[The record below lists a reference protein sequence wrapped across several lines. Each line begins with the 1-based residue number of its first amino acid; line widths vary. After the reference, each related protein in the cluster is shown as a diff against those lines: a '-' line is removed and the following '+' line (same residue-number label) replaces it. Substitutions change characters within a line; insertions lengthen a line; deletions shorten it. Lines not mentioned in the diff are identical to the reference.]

1 VFSLGANH
9 DSLACIGGHDAAEA
23 THDDGISRSV
33 PGQARSDHQLEART
47 GGARRQ
53 DRLGVDRRRD
63 RAALRRS
70 GPARDSARF
79 VIELLLLKH
88 IYGLSD
94 EGVCER
100 WVHDPYFQYF
110 TGEEFFQHEFP
121 HERSDL
127 SHWRKRLGDRLEL
140 LLAESLRVAHASGAL
155 RTKDLARVTIDT
167 TVQPKNVTFPTDAKL
182 LHAAIKGLNRMARKH
197 AVQLRQSYLRV
208 AKHAAMM
215 AGRYAHAKQFN
226 RHRRQLR
233 ILRTRLGR
241 IIRDIHRK
249 IAGQPT
255 LEGAFEWPLA
265 RASQIRS
272 QQQRQRGWK
281 LYSFH
286 APEVECIGKGKASAP
301 YEFGVKVSVATTN
314 ARAPGGQFVLHAK
327 ALPGNPY
334 DGHTLR
340 SAIEDTERLTGR
352 EIERA
357 YVDKGYRG
365 HDAPNPHRVFISGQ
379 KRGVFGTIKR
389 ELRRR
394 SAIEPVI
401 GHMKAEGHLGR
412 CYLKGSAGDAANAI
426 LTAVGHNLRL
436 VLAWLRIL
444 LRLILIALRSAITAQ
459 PKLNMA
465 S

>member
-1 VFSLGANH
+1 
-9 DSLACIGGHDAAEA
+9 
-23 THDDGISRSV
+23 
-33 PGQARSDHQLEART
+33 
-47 GGARRQ
+47 
-53 DRLGVDRRRD
+53 
-63 RAALRRS
+63 
-70 GPARDSARF
+70 
-79 VIELLLLKH
+79 
-88 IYGLSD
+88 
-94 EGVCER
+94 
-100 WVHDPYFQYF
+100 VHDPYFQYF

-127 SHWRKRLGDRLEL
+127 SHWRKRLGDKLEL

-155 RTKDLARVTIDT
+155 RTKDLARVTVDT
-167 TVQPKNVTFPTDAKL
+167 TVQPKNITFPTDAKL
-182 LHAAIKGLNRMARKH
+182 LHAAIKGLNRLARKH
-197 AVQLRQSYLRV
+197 GVRLRQSYLRI

-241 IIRDIHRK
+241 IIRDVGRK
-249 IAGQPT
+249 IAGQPV
-255 LEGAFEWPLA
+255 LEEAFQWPLA
-265 RASQIRS
+265 RASQIRL

-301 YEFGVKVSVATTN
+301 YEFGVKVSIATTN

-340 SAIEDTERLTGR
+340 SAIEGTERLTGR

-365 HDAPNPHRVFISGQ
+365 HDAANPHRVFISGQ
-379 KRGVFGTIKR
+379 KRGVFGAIKR

-412 CYLKGSAGDAANAI
+412 CYLKGTAGDAANAI

-444 LRLILIALRSAITAQ
+444 LCLILAALRSVLDAH
-459 PKLNMA
+459 PELKSA

>member
-1 VFSLGANH
+1 M
-9 DSLACIGGHDAAEA
+9 
-23 THDDGISRSV
+23 TRISSTS
-33 PGQARSDHQLEART
+33 PGKSSSST
-47 GGARRQ
+47 
-53 DRLGVDRRRD
+53 
-63 RAALRRS
+63 S
-70 GPARDSARF
+70 
-79 VIELLLLKH
+79 
-88 IYGLSD
+88 
-94 EGVCER
+94 
-100 WVHDPYFQYF
+100 
-110 TGEEFFQHEFP
+110 FP

-127 SHWRKRLGDRLEL
+127 SHWRKRLGDKLEL

-155 RTKDLARVTIDT
+155 RTRDLARVTVDT
-167 TVQPKNVTFPTDAKL
+167 TVQPKAITFPTDAKL
-182 LHAAIKGLNRMARKH
+182 LHAAIKGLNRLARRH
-197 AVQLRQSYLRV
+197 GVRLRQSYLRI

-241 IIRDIHRK
+241 IIRDIRRK
-249 IAGQPT
+249 IAGQPA
-255 LEGAFEWPLA
+255 LEAAFQWPLA

-301 YEFGVKVSVATTN
+301 YEFGVKVSIVTTN

-379 KRGVFGTIKR
+379 KRGVFGAIKR

-401 GHMKAEGHLGR
+401 GHMKSEGHLGR
-412 CYLKGSAGDAANAI
+412 CYLKGTAGDAANAI

-444 LRLILIALRSAITAQ
+444 LCLILAALRSALAAD
-459 PKLNMA
+459 PKLKLA